1 MGDATAKTGALFYNL
16 MEIPNVPWN
25 ISEVLE
31 MRFYVRNEYNELD
44 AFVEEQRQSD
54 IAGFHRRRPI
64 LLKGKAVYS
73 THCLLNRLAQGKLTV
88 LSKSPLIRFA
98 FLESGVYMIPNDSF
112 LHWRNPELSV
122 AEGADLDGL
131 VLSHLASAAEVNT
144 LLQQRWRIL
153 VASSSEPEEGQ
164 GKTVRTRFT

>member
-1 MGDATAKTGALFYNL
+1 
-16 MEIPNVPWN
+16 
-25 ISEVLE
+25 

-64 LLKGKAVYS
+64 LLVGQPGIGKAVYL

-122 AEGADLDGL
+122 AEGANLDGL
-131 VLSHLASAAEVNT
+131 VLSHLASAVEVNT

-153 VASSSEPEEGQ
+153 VASSSEPEEVERWARKNNPNMFYMKRWSWQ
-164 GKTVRTRFT
+164 KVCVSR